1 MKKIGMIMLVILMSM
16 AVLTGCTSET
26 ENVESDEVSE
36 TVSENSSEIS
46 EDILP
51 EEVEE
56 ESAEEMAEEVD
67 YSAEAVMALCDELT
81 AKYQYNDPEHIKA
94 LVIAANLD
102 YITAEDLD
110 TILNTYGYTMDELA
124 TLYDECVQDNTF
136 SIGDTIK
143 YYSGVEESVSP
154 DRDYANRMPLYDV
167 MLNENDKQFATFFN
181 ENSRLISELDFD
193 AQTTLADIMNSEY
206 FTSGEITVVNFI
218 HSYFYGTVMENPYA
232 TYQKTI
238 E

>member
-51 EEVEE
+51 EE
-56 ESAEEMAEEVD
+56 ESAEEVSEEMVEEVD
-67 YSAEAVMALCDELT
+67 YSAEAVMALIDDLT

-124 TLYDECVQDNTF
+124 TLYDECASDNAL
-136 SIGDTIK
+136 SMGDTIK
-143 YYSGVEESVSP
+143 YYSGEVDSVSP
-154 DRDYANRMPLYDV
+154 EREYANRIALSDV
-167 MLNENDKQFATFFN
+167 
-181 ENSRLISELDFD
+181 I
-193 AQTTLADIMNSEY
+193 
-206 FTSGEITVVNFI
+206 
-218 HSYFYGTVMENPYA
+218 
-232 TYQKTI
+232 
-238 E
+238 